1 MAKKN
6 QGSGNGEMGLADD
19 DTDIDTGGTV
29 PEDGDAPAPRGDRAQ
44 FIVNGQYIKD
54 LSFENPNIL
63 RMMQMSGSEQ
73 PEVNIDLG
81 VNVQGVSEGGYE
93 VTLQIRVETKRQ
105 NITGFIIELT
115 YAGLIT
121 LVGWPK
127 EQVEPILFIEGPKLL
142 FPFARQ
148 IISVITQNGGFPP
161 LNLNP
166 IDFTELYQRRLAQ
179 AREKAGSSAGPG
191 SGLVN

>member
-6 QGSGNGEMGLADD
+6 GNGGLETVNEDKELEIGSAIPGDD
-19 DTDIDTGGTV
+19 EEASASTS
-29 PEDGDAPAPRGDRAQ
+29 RGERAQ

-63 RMMQMSGSEQ
+63 RMMQQSGAEQ

-81 VNVQGVSEGGYE
+81 VNVKGVSEGGYE
-93 VTLQIRVETKRQ
+93 VTLQIRVETKRE

-142 FPFARQ
+142 FPFARH
-148 IISVITQNGGFPP
+148 IISTVTQNGGFPP

-179 AREKAGSSAGPG
+179 AREKAAGA
-191 SGLVN
+191 GLVN